1 MQNIGLISSSLIF
14 LVLSF
19 IIILLAQVIYYLIV
33 PYNPRDQI
41 KNNNLAVGV
50 SVAGYFIA
58 IVAIIAGA
66 SIGSAGDFIKDLV
79 DFGYYSVLGIVLLNI
94 SKFINDKLI
103 LPKFCITKEIVED
116 KNVGTAA
123 VVFGSFLA
131 SGLIIGGSISGQGG
145 GIISAIAFFALGQLA
160 LILFSKIY
168 NLLLPCCIHDEI
180 EKDNV
185 AVGVA
190 FGGTLIALSIILLKG
205 VSGDF
210 TKWVAD
216 LSNFGIEVL
225 AGIILLPTARVMFD
239 KILIPKIKLN
249 DALKQGNITVGVLE
263 AVTVI
268 SIAIVYLFIVDF
280 SVIG

>member
-1 MQNIGLISSSLIF
+1 MENIGIISSSLIF

-19 IIILLAQVIYYLIV
+19 IIILLAQVIFYLIV
-33 PYNPRDQI
+33 PYNPREQI

-58 IVAIIAGA
+58 IVAIIVGA
-66 SIGSAGDFIKDLV
+66 SIGSAGDFVKDLL

-145 GIISAIAFFALGQLA
+145 GIISAMAFFALGQLA

-168 NLLLPCCIHDEI
+168 NLLLPYCIHDEI

-185 AVGVA
+185 AVGIA

-210 TKWVAD
+210 SNWIAD

-225 AGIILLPTARVMFD
+225 AGIILLPTVRVLFD
-239 KILIPKIKLN
+239 KILIPKVKLN
-249 DALKQGNITVGVLE
+249 DALKQGNVTVGVLE
-263 AVTVI
+263 AITVI